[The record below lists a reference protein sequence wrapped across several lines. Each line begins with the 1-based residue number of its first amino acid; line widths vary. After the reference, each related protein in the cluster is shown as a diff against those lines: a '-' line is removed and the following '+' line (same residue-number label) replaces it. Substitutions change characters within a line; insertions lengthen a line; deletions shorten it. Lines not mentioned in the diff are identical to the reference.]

1 MFAIFVLIPASLALS
16 FWLLDRRGFFDLE
29 HIEIIL
35 TKNTDQTRFMR
46 PLVLD
51 LDHQLEQLRGHSLW
65 GLNLDEMNA
74 KIAGLNWVSE
84 LQVRRHWPDRLEIQ
98 IVPKEVK
105 FLFVGKGGQLFPV
118 LQDGTFLSPVAVES
132 LPDVVL
138 LRGDDFV
145 TNKNLLIKALRAL
158 DDIPSEG
165 SFSKKSISEIRYDQK
180 AGFWA
185 TLMKAGIQVKLGEDQ
200 LVLKSERVAQVIDYL
215 EARSFDARVIDAN
228 LTKKV
233 LVRLRKDP

>member
-1 MFAIFVLIPASLALS
+1 
-16 FWLLDRRGFFDLE
+16 
-29 HIEIIL
+29 
-35 TKNTDQTRFMR
+35 MR

-65 GLNLDEMNA
+65 SLDLDGLNAQVAAM
-74 KIAGLNWVSE
+74 NWVNE
-84 LQVRRHWPDRLEIQ
+84 LQVHRRWPDRLEIQ

-118 LQDGTFLSPVAVES
+118 LQDGTFLSPVAVDA

-145 TNKNLLIKALRAL
+145 KNKELLARAL
-158 DDIPSEG
+158 KTLDQIPSEG
-165 SFSKKSISEIRYDQK
+165 SFSKKSISEIRYDGK
-180 AGFWA
+180 SGFWA
-185 TLMKAGIQVKLGEDQ
+185 TLMKAGVKVKLGEDQ
-200 LVLKSERVAQVIDYL
+200 IVLKADRVSQVLDYL
-215 EARSFDARVIDAN
+215 EGHQFDARVIDAN

>member
-1 MFAIFVLIPASLALS
+1 M
-16 FWLLDRRGFFDLE
+16 LDRRGFFDLE

-65 GLNLDEMNA
+65 GLDLDGMNA
-74 KIAGLNWVSE
+74 QISSLNWVSE
-84 LQVRRHWPDRLEIQ
+84 LQIRRHWPNRMEIQ

-105 FLFVGKGGQLFPV
+105 FLFVGKSGQLFPV
-118 LQDGTFLSPVAVES
+118 LQDGTFLAATAVEN

-145 TNKNLLIKALRAL
+145 KNKELLSKALHAL
-158 DDIPSEG
+158 EEIPRDG
-165 SFSKKSISEIRYDQK
+165 SFSRKSISEIRYDQK

-185 TLMKAGIQVKLGEDQ
+185 TLMKDAVKVKLGEDQ
-200 LVLKSERVAQVIDYL
+200 IVLKAERVAQVIDYL
-215 EARSFDARVIDAN
+215 EANSFDARVIDAN